1 MSCSPAERMVLLGL
15 AHKSIECGLQ
25 TGSAFKPDTK
35 AYPPPLL
42 LTRASFVTL
51 KHDEKLRG
59 CIGSL
64 EACTRLVNSVAENA
78 YAAAFRDPRFPALTT
93 AEFGS
98 LTIELSVLG
107 PLQAIQHNSEA
118 DLLAQLQAGR
128 DGWVIKENHAR
139 GTFLPSVWDQL
150 PDAHQFLK
158 HLKMKAGL
166 AADYWS
172 DNIEAWR
179 YSTES
184 FSARAED
191 AGQYAVAEIISG

>member
-1 MSCSPAERMVLLGL
+1 MVLLGI
-15 AHKSIECGLQ
+15 AHKSIECGLH

-35 AYPPPLL
+35 ACPPPLL

-78 YAAAFRDPRFPALTT
+78 YAAAFRDPRFPVLTT

-118 DLLAQLQAGR
+118 DLVAQLQAGR
-128 DGWVIKENHAR
+128 DGWVIQENHAR

-150 PDAHQFLK
+150 PDAHQFLQ

-166 AADYWS
+166 QPDFWS
-172 DNIEAWR
+172 NLLKIQR
-179 YSTES
+179 FTTQT
-184 FSARAED
+184 FSRRRVGQCHFRNAEHR
-191 AGQYAVAEIISG
+191 GEKKK